1 MVSAAELIEALQ
13 RRLRLVAPHTRRA
26 PGEFPP
32 GWQAW
37 LESLREQRGR
47 VTGAS
52 PQSLVAVLAQRPLAT
67 APRRADELTGWQAF
81 ATIFRQQ
88 WQPPAR
94 EDRRL
99 RWFAAAV
106 SLLWHLFVGVM
117 LLWLMY
123 VSFSRPAPEGDSVVE
138 VELIGTGNPDD
149 AGGGAVADPAEAEEA
164 EPGAR
169 TGQLESRAR
178 PSPPSPPPQ
187 ASVAIQAPAPAAP
200 AQETTPSPPEPVPA
214 PAEQA
219 VSVSEPVPDTSE
231 AFVLTAPIARAA
243 EPAISAPELRA
254 PTPTVQ
260 VVEIPAPLQAAPL
273 QIRTPRPT
281 APDLGER
288 IPEVALREI
297 PAPIRAPTVSVPEPS
312 LSAPQLQARIPQVRT
327 ATIPSPDPPAPA
339 ALTGQKAR
347 SAAAAAPAAPAAPTA
362 SAAGPAASAP
372 APPSGR
378 SPATTAGA
386 GPRPA
391 PAPGSWATP
400 NRADDWGDA
409 ARNRPGGPPG
419 DDGLYNSD
427 GSVRL
432 ADTPGSA
439 SPGNPPGSVT
449 DEIVDLDRAGTW
461 LRRAPN
467 DYEPTVFDRYWR
479 PNETLLEEW
488 VRKSIK
494 TVRIP
499 IPGTNKHI
507 VCQTVLLALGGGC
520 GISDPNL
527 NEQSATARPPP
538 DIPFKPELQ
547 EDNGSIRP
555 PPGG

>member
-13 RRLRLVAPHTRRA
+13 RRLRLVAPHTRRP
-26 PGEFPP
+26 PGEFPA
-32 GWQAW
+32 GWQTW
-37 LESLREQRGR
+37 LESLREQPGR

-52 PQSLVAVLAQRPLAT
+52 SESLVAALAQRPLTT
-67 APRRADELTGWQAF
+67 APRRLDELTRWQAF
-81 ATIFRQQ
+81 ATIWRQQ

-94 EDRRL
+94 EDRHW

-106 SLLWHLFVGVM
+106 SLLWHLLVGVM
-117 LLWLMY
+117 LLWLTY
-123 VSFSRPAPEGDSVVE
+123 VSFPRPAPEGQSVVE
-138 VELIGTGNPDD
+138 VELIGAGSPDE
-149 AGGGAVADPAEAEEA
+149 AGGGAAADPAEAVEA
-164 EPGAR
+164 APSAR
-169 TGQLESRAR
+169 TEQAIASGAR
-178 PSPPSPPPQ
+178 PSPPSPPQ
-187 ASVAIQAPAPAAP
+187 TSVAVEAPAPAAP
-200 AQETTPSPPEPVPA
+200 SQETTPSQQTPEPA

-231 AFVLTAPIARAA
+231 SFVLTAPIVRAA
-243 EPAISAPELRA
+243 EPAMAAPELRA

-260 VVEIPAPLQAAPL
+260 VVEIPAPLQA
-273 QIRTPRPT
+273 TPVETREPRLA
-281 APDLGER
+281 APDLGQR
-288 IPEVALREI
+288 IPEVAQREI
-297 PAPIRAPTVSVPEPS
+297 PAPIRAPTVSVPES
-312 LSAPQLQARIPQVRT
+312 ALSAPELQARIPQVRT

-339 ALTGQKAR
+339 APSVQEPR
-347 SAAAAAPAAPAAPTA
+347 SAAATAQPTPAAPAARP
-362 SAAGPAASAP
+362 AGAP

-386 GPRPA
+386 GPKPV
-391 PAPGSWATP
+391 PAPGSWTTP
-400 NRADDWGDA
+400 DRADDWGDA
-409 ARNRPGGPPG
+409 ARNQPGGRPG

-439 SPGNPPGSVT
+439 APGSPPGTVT

-461 LRRAPN
+461 LKRAPSN
-467 DYEPTVFDRYWR
+467 YEPTAFDRYWR

-488 VRKSIK
+488 VRKSIT